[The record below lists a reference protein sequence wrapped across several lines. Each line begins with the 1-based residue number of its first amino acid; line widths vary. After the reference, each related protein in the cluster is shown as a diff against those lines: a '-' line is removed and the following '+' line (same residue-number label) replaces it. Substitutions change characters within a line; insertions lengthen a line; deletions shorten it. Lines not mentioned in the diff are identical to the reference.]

1 MPTLSLQ
8 VANDFSAL
16 APVSQQVREFLC
28 ACCAPPEAEF
38 LTDLVIEELVTNTI
52 KYGYDDKDA
61 HHIQVSVSFHDGH
74 LCIEVRD
81 NGHPFDPLTQEAP
94 DLTQPAEE
102 RPIGGL
108 GIHLVRQ
115 MTDEVR
121 YERRGD
127 ENIVTAT
134 KSFADGQ

>member
-1 MPTLSLQ
+1 MAEISLQ
-8 VANDFSAL
+8 VANDFAAL
-16 APVSQQVREFLC
+16 APVSGQVREFL
-28 ACCAPPEAEF
+28 ADCCAPPAAEF

-61 HHIQVSVSFHDGH
+61 HRIHVCVRFHDGR
-74 LCIEVRD
+74 LCVEVRD
-81 NGHPFDPLTQEAP
+81 NGHPFDPLAQEAP
-94 DLTQPAEE
+94 DLTLPAEE

-121 YERRGD
+121 
-127 ENIVTAT
+127 
-134 KSFADGQ
+134 